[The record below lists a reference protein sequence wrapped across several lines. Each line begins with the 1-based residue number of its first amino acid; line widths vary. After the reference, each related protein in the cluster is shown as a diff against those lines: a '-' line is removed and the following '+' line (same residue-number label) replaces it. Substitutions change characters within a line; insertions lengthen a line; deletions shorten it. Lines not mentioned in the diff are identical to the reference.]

1 MTELTRRP
9 AKGPDRGW
17 VVYFGDV
24 RVGHIGLRAG
34 VPVSEP
40 QWCWTCGFY
49 PGCDPGQQTN
59 GTADTFEKAR
69 AEFEEAW
76 NRLRQ
81 NKDRSALRVMASEPR
96 LHRMEIPDARQ
107 RPEAAHADQE

>member
-9 AKGPDRGW
+9 AKRPDRGW

-24 RVGHIGLRAG
+24 CVGHIGLRAG

-40 QWCWTCGFY
+40 QWGWTCGFY
-49 PGCDPGQQTN
+49 PGCDPGKQTN

-81 NKDRSALRVMASEPR
+81 TGPKRTSSYGAMNATSPR
-96 LHRMEIPDARQ
+96 GNTGCTRKT
-107 RPEAAHADQE
+107 